1 MKRYLTYLQQRFP
14 LLQNLLFATLIGIS
28 LQITLQLGNG
38 GESPVIGT
46 GSLAIVLTITG
57 FMLLMRLFDDLK
69 DARTDGELF
78 PDRPLPKGNAT
89 PKMLWI
95 MILGIHLFFHIPV
108 FLFPEARLWFLM
120 SLAFAWLSFRWFFAP
135 RFIST
140 RLLLAFI
147 THQPAGFFVNL
158 WVAAATLSLMNLP
171 FNATVLMPC
180 FIFITPVMLWE
191 LSRKIKPEGEE
202 NDYTTYSKILGPRTA
217 AAVLLLP
224 GSVLTGGLIVMAEHH
239 GIPTL
244 HTGLQALFFVIFT
257 LAVYRFMLK
266 PVRKHQVLAQASV
279 LLSLCSL
286 ILYMAFLLIFNPP
299 QWQWF

>member
-1 MKRYLTYLQQRFP
+1 MKHYLIYLQQRFP

-28 LQITLQLGNG
+28 LQITIQVGSG
-38 GESPVIGT
+38 GESLVIGT
-46 GSLAIVLTITG
+46 GSLATVLTITA

-69 DARTDGELF
+69 DARTDLELF

-95 MILGIHLFFHIPV
+95 MILGIHLFFHFPF
-108 FLFPEARLWFLM
+108 FLFPEARLWFLIC
-120 SLAFAWLSFRWFFAP
+120 LAFAWLSFRWFFAP

-158 WVAAATLSLMNLP
+158 WVAAATLSMMNLP
-171 FNATVLMPC
+171 FSAAVLMPC

-191 LSRKIKPEGEE
+191 LSRKIKPQGEE
-202 NDYTTYSKILGPRTA
+202 NDYITYSKILGPRTA

-224 GSVLTGGLIVMAEHH
+224 ASVLTAGLVMFAEQADIH
-239 GIPTL
+239 TL
-244 HTGLQALFFVIFT
+244 HTWLQACLFIMY
-257 LAVYRFMLK
+257 AVLIYRFLLN
-266 PVRKHQVLAQASV
+266 PVRKNLVLLQSSV
-279 LLSLCSL
+279 LFSLGSL
-286 ILYMAFLLIFNPP
+286 ILYLLFLFTSFPTV
-299 QWQWF
+299 WQ